1 MPSRPAPQSLCKCV
15 ELLLMNNAA
24 KYFEK
29 IERELGDSWL
39 PQIYR
44 ERILK
49 LRTRAYDFP
58 THAKNAKAEIHR
70 TLLGIE
76 LKVGRKRL
84 LCPDLATARYLAVF
98 ARIGC
103 RAVAIPYDITK
114 ISQVADDLENSW
126 HRMLLTSD
134 RLTVDCSAPFRTRIQ
149 CQLIGKV
156 RDEIET
162 AGAGPRI
169 PEFRLVTKQN
179 AEPQKGTRGTK
190 GNAKR

>member
-1 MPSRPAPQSLCKCV
+1 
-15 ELLLMNNAA
+15 MNNAA
-24 KYFEK
+24 KYFED

-39 PQIYR
+39 PRIYR
-44 ERILK
+44 ERVLS
-49 LRTRAYDFP
+49 LRTRGYEFP
-58 THAKNAKAEIHR
+58 APAKNAKAEIHH

-76 LKVGRKRL
+76 LKVGRRRL

-114 ISQVADDLENSW
+114 ISLAADELESSW
-126 HRMLLTSD
+126 HRMLLTWD
-134 RLTVDCSAPFRTRIQ
+134 RLTLDRSAAFRARIQ
-149 CQLIGKV
+149 RQLIGKV
-156 RDEIET
+156 RDEIEA

-179 AEPQKGTRGTK
+179 AAPQEGPRSSK